1 MASCDGQTGEA
12 DFDYTFAEDTE
23 LKPLAGAADLLA
35 EHSWNQ
41 LYFPERLAEADLP
54 VAAAVYHADAY
65 VPLEFS
71 LETAALLPDC
81 RTWVTSEY
89 EHNGL
94 RMGSGVLDHLIGL
107 LRGRRWL

>member
-1 MASCDGQTGEA
+1 MTAQS
-12 DFDYTFAEDTE
+12 
-23 LKPLAGAADLLA
+23 
-35 EHSWNQ
+35 
-41 LYFPERLAEADLP
+41 LP
-54 VAAAVYHADAY
+54 VAAAVYAFDAY

-94 RMGSGVLDHLIGL
+94 RMGSGVLDHLLGL
-107 LRGRRWL
+107 LSGRRWL